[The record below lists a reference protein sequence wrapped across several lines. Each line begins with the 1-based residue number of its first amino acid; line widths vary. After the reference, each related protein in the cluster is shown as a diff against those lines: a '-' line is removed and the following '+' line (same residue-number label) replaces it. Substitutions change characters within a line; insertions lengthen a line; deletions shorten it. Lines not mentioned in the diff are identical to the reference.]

1 MNTVSLLLC
10 VVVALFY
17 STALVN
23 GNCPDDDPF
32 SSPFY
37 KSVNV
42 SAVIG
47 QLFLDSKCDIILIL
61 IECPIARD
69 CKAWLEAGVN
79 KSGIYP
85 IKPDDKGSAF
95 QVRLHNNG
103 IYY

>member
-1 MNTVSLLLC
+1 MNTMSLLLC
-10 VVVALFY
+10 VVVTLFY
-17 STALVN
+17 STTIVN

-42 SAVIG
+42 NGAIG
-47 QLFLDSKCDIILIL
+47 QLFLVFKRNIILIL

-85 IKPDDKGSAF
+85 IKPDNKGSAF

>member
-1 MNTVSLLLC
+1 MNTMSLLLC

-17 STALVN
+17 SITLVN

-42 SAVIG
+42 NAAIG
-47 QLFLDSKCDIILIL
+47 QLFLDSKCDIIFIL

-69 CKAWLEAGVN
+69 CKVWLEAGVN

-85 IKPDDKGSAF
+85 IKPDGDSAF
-95 QVRLHNNG
+95 QVKV
-103 IYY
+103 